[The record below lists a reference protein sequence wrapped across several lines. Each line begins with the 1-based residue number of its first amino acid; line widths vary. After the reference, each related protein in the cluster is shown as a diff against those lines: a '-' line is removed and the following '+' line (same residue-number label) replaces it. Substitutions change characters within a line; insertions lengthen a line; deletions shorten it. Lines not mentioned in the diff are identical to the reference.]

1 MRISDWSSDVCSSDL
16 DLRRRAAVLAGA
28 VLEIGGK
35 AEPGQ
40 GVSLE
45 LATLVDG
52 HAWTKFAA
60 ICEAQG
66 GMRTPQVAAQTHPI
80 VAARAGR
87 VDTIDNPK
95 LEGPAKH
102 AGPPHVKGAG
112 KARSASCKE
121 RERRDG

>member
-35 AEPGQ
+35 AEPGKS
-40 GVSLE
+40 VSLA

-66 GMRTPQVAAQTHPI
+66 GMSTPPVAAKTNPI

-87 VDTIDNPK
+87 VVNIDNHQLVSIAQRAGATEDKPTDNHMETRHG
-95 LEGPAKH
+95 EG
-102 AGPPHVKGAG
+102 V
-112 KARSASCKE
+112 E
-121 RERRDG
+121 